1 MDHKGKVKE
10 SSNLPHLMNLTVKE
24 TSLLQL
30 LREKKYSKIEIEM
43 KNGEIG
49 QVYLDEEMSTTN
61 TKLEDII
68 RGNAFQTITVTQH
81 DGNLVRIKRRLPVR
95 LD

>member
-10 SSNLPHLMNLTVKE
+10 SSNLPHSMNLTLKE

-30 LREKKYSKIEIEM
+30 LRAKKYSKIEIEM

-49 QVYLDEEMSTTN
+49 QVYLDEDMSTTN

-68 RGNAFQTITVTQH
+68 RGNTFQTITVTQH